1 MKPIW
6 SAVASAEGGSA
17 WCCVRPK
24 GPDVVSQPAIIS
36 AQVIQWSHVV
46 ADKPALRGAS
56 FVEPLGRRRPS
67 AKLNAP
73 RGRPPQLPHANKH
86 GQFPARINRPES
98 VELTDKTPGH
108 APSRACTPTILRG
121 ERPPENASVRWR
133 NHSGLSQILR
143 AVSNPSFPDVAAVYA
158 AAVSAPMAALI
169 CGSTFS
175 ARRIIERR
183 PSSRSFQSLPA

>member
-1 MKPIW
+1 VLGAV
-6 SAVASAEGGSA
+6 SARKARMSFHSRQSSA
-17 WCCVRPK
+17 RRF
-24 GPDVVSQPAIIS
+24 
-36 AQVIQWSHVV
+36 IQWSHVV
-46 ADKPALRGAS
+46 VDKPAIRGAS
-56 FVEPLGRRRPS
+56 FVEPLGRRRPP

-73 RGRPPQLPHANKH
+73 RGRPPQLLHANKH
-86 GQFPARINRPES
+86 GQFPAWINKPKS

-108 APSRACTPTILRG
+108 APSRACTPMILRG
-121 ERPPENASVRWR
+121 ERPAVRPKMPSVRWQT
-133 NHSGLSQILR
+133 HSGLSQILR